1 MLNRLLKKSKFL
13 ERHKKRLRLLAR
25 VDPFFETEIYE
36 IAKKTMGIDMGV
48 KSGGGIIELQSAE
61 SSDSFNSDA
70 IFSERDE

>member
-1 MLNRLLKKSKFL
+1 MLSRLLKKSKFL

-36 IAKKTMGIDMGV
+36 IAKKTMGIKLGV
-48 KSGGGIIELQSAE
+48 KSGGGTIEVLSAE

-70 IFSERDE
+70 LYSERDD